1 MRMTRE
7 KRTTGECRRLRQAP
21 GSPLSCRRLVPVPL
35 FDTATPLA
43 PLRERIHA
51 KLAEIADGG
60 RYILGPEVE
69 AFETEFASC
78 LGARHAIGVANG
90 TDALTIAL
98 RTMGVGRATTWSS
111 HRSRST

>member
-1 MRMTRE
+1 
-7 KRTTGECRRLRQAP
+7 
-21 GSPLSCRRLVPVPL
+21 VPVPL

-69 AFETEFASC
+69 AFEREFAPIS
-78 LGARHAIGVANG
+78 V
-90 TDALTIAL
+90 
-98 RTMGVGRATTWSS
+98 RAT
-111 HRSRST
+111 RSASPTAPTR